1 MASFKG
7 LYDKL
12 MSIIKTDT
20 VVNSGSYSPVSTDII
35 PVYDYAAAAD
45 SSISGEKIAPKKFVR
60 ATDLGGG
67 GGGSSTET
75 ILYSRL
81 YSQNNT
87 NVGIVDTFTIPA
99 NTVPANSMLYFEARA
114 YSTVL
119 TTDAAWGL
127 TFNNDAQ
134 SLGQSGV
141 GSKTYTTMIKMT
153 SVNNVSG
160 TNNCVTGPLN
170 TTNPS
175 DYINSGAGVDSSKIT
190 IDWSIDQDIQLNLTG
205 TLPAGGVTIQM
216 FRIKLVTQTP
226 TP

>member
-20 VVNSGSYSPVSTDII
+20 VVDSGSYSPVATDII

-81 YSQNNT
+81 FSQNNT
-87 NVGIVDTFTIPA
+87 NIGIGDSFTIPA
-99 NTVPANSMLYFEARA
+99 NTVTANSMLYFEARA
-114 YSTVL
+114 YSTTI
-119 TTDAAWGL
+119 TTNAAWGIN
-127 TFNNDAQ
+127 FSIDAI

-141 GSKTYTTMIKMT
+141 TSKRYVTMIKLANINNPT
-153 SVNNVSG
+153 GTGNTVIGPIGNYPNDYLYNDTVGVSKQSV
-160 TNNCVTGPLN
+160 
-170 TTNPS
+170 
-175 DYINSGAGVDSSKIT
+175 DWT
-190 IDWSIDQDIQLNLTG
+190 IDNTVDLNLVG

-216 FRIKLVTQTP
+216 FRIRLVTQTEMP
-226 TP
+226 